1 MNTPRGARRTDTKLS
16 DGRELI
22 YYDPADAPARVPL
35 EDTRGLPAPQP
46 QVELRTDPLT
56 GDVITYATHRNT
68 RTYLPPADQCPL
80 CASKPG
86 NPTEIPDHDYN
97 VAVFENRF
105 PSFAGPGRTEVV
117 CFTSDHNQSFTD
129 LSQGQARL
137 VVDTWADR
145 TAELGARDDVEL
157 VFPFE
162 NRGREIGVT
171 LSHPHGQIYAY
182 PFLPP
187 RMRTLMARA
196 RQHQEVAGS
205 NLFADV
211 LAAERKEGSR
221 VVARERQ
228 LDRVRARGRPLAGR
242 GAPLPAPPGLR
253 HRRAVGR
260 RARRLRRALPRRT
273 PTDSTACTATRCPT
287 SRPGTRPRSGSTAS
301 SATCTSRCCRSAGPR
316 TRSSTWPARSP
327 GWARSSATPGPR
339 TWPRPCGRWVR
350 ELFEDV
356 FGTAPDGSWRA
367 PGRVN
372 LIGEHT
378 DYNDGLVLPIA
389 LPNRIVVTAS
399 QRDDGRIA
407 VASSRAQGRHR
418 VRHRRA
424 DPGLRRRL
432 GGVPGRCGLDPA

>member
-1 MNTPRGARRTDTKLS
+1 M
-16 DGRELI
+16 
-22 YYDPADAPARVPL
+22 PL

-46 QVELRTDPLT
+46 QVDLRTDPLT

-145 TAELGARDDVEL
+145 TAELSARDDVEH

-187 RMRTLMARA
+187 RMRHPDGPGPRA
-196 RQHQEVAGS
+196 PGGCRQQPVRRCPGRGE
-205 NLFADV
+205 
-211 LAAERKEGSR
+211 EGR
-221 VVARERQ
+221 HPGRRREHQ
-228 LDRVRARGRPLAGR
+228 LDRVRARRRPAGR
-242 GAPLPAPPGLR
+242 
-253 HRRAVGR
+253 
-260 RARRLRRALPRRT
+260 
-273 PTDSTACTATRCPT
+273 SRC
-287 SRPGTRPRSGSTAS
+287 
-301 SATCTSRCCRSAGPR
+301 TCTR
-316 TRSSTWPARSP
+316 TARSP
-327 GWARSSATPGPR
+327 TSASCRVGERDDFAELYLDVLRRLDGLYGDPLPYIAAWHQAPVR
-339 TWPRPCGRWVR
+339 IDR
-350 ELFEDV
+350 ELGYLHLEVLSIRRAADKIKYLAGSESGMGAFISDTRPEDV
-356 FGTAPDGSWRA
+356 AETLRKVGS
-367 PGRVN
+367 
-372 LIGEHT
+372 
-378 DYNDGLVLPIA
+378 
-389 LPNRIVVTAS
+389 
-399 QRDDGRIA
+399 
-407 VASSRAQGRHR
+407 
-418 VRHRRA
+418 
-424 DPGLRRRL
+424 
-432 GGVPGRCGLDPA
+432 